1 MMMNKNEWWKDA
13 VVYQIY
19 PQSFKDSNNDGIG
32 DINGIREKIPYLK
45 DLGVNVLWLNPIYE
59 SPMVDNGYDISD
71 YYKIADCYG
80 TMEDFDNLLKEAHNA
95 GIKIIMDLAVCAS
108 SIEHKWFKESK
119 KSRDNKYSDYYIW
132 KDPKEDGSAP
142 NNWGS
147 IFGSG
152 SAWEYVEERG
162 QYYLHLFAVEQPDL
176 NWENPDLRK
185 EVYDNMEFW
194 LKKGIDGFRLD
205 SISLISKKQDFPDDP
220 AAIENGYGSPYF
232 GASNG
237 PRVHE
242 FLQEMYEKVL
252 SKYDVM
258 TVGEATRTC
267 VDNALLYCQP
277 ERKELNMVFQF
288 DHMHVDYGK
297 FGRYSDLKFK
307 LSDLKEAMF
316 LWQKSLNGVGWN
328 SLYWDN
334 HDQPRFVSRF
344 GNDDSKYR
352 KLSATMLATVL
363 YFQQGTPFI
372 YQGDEIGMTNV
383 AFDSIYSYKDIEA
396 HNMYLKF
403 SNMGLSNDE
412 IMNYIHNKS
421 RDNARTPMQWNSNSF
436 AGFSCVDPWIGLN
449 PNYSK
454 INVENDINSDF
465 SIHDYYKKL
474 IKYRKG
480 NEIVRDGDFKE
491 IGLEDSDIFSYTRT
505 YKGKTLLVLGSFSD
519 KKVCYNMPNNLQK
532 FKRELVISNYN
543 GNIEQNKDAST
554 LYLRPYEALVFY
566 MYED

>member
-1 MMMNKNEWWKDA
+1 MMNKNDWWKDA

-80 TMEDFDNLLKEAHNA
+80 TMEDFENLLKEAHDA

-176 NWENPDLRK
+176 NWENPDLRH
-185 EVYDNMEFW
+185 EVYENMEFW

-220 AAIENGYGSPYF
+220 TAGENGYGSPYF

-258 TVGEATRTC
+258 TVGEATRTP
-267 VDNALLYCQP
+267 VDKALLYCQP

-288 DHMHVDYGK
+288 DHMHVDYGR

-363 YFQQGTPFI
+363 FFQQGTPFI

-383 AFDSIYSYKDIEA
+383 AFDSIDSYKDIEA

-412 IMNYIHNKS
+412 IMSYIHNKS
-421 RDNARTPMQWNSNSF
+421 RDNARTPMQWNSNLF
-436 AGFSCVDPWIGLN
+436 AGFSCVDPWIELN

-454 INVENDINSDF
+454 INVENDMNSDF

-491 IGLEDSDIFSYTRT
+491 IGLEDSDILSYTRT

-519 KKVCYNMPNNLQK
+519 KKVCYNVPNNLQK
-532 FKRELVISNYN
+532 FKRELVISNYD

-566 MYED
+566 MY

>member
-1 MMMNKNEWWKDA
+1 MKMMNKNDWWKDA

-80 TMEDFDNLLKEAHNA
+80 TMEDFENLLKEAHDA

-176 NWENPDLRK
+176 NWENPDLRN
-185 EVYDNMEFW
+185 EVYENMEFW

-220 AAIENGYGSPYF
+220 TAGENGYGSPYF

-258 TVGEATRTC
+258 TVGEATRTP
-267 VDNALLYCQP
+267 VDKALLYCQP

-363 YFQQGTPFI
+363 FFQQGTPFI

-383 AFDSIYSYKDIEA
+383 AFDSIDSYKDIEA

-412 IMNYIHNKS
+412 IMSYIHNKS
-421 RDNARTPMQWNSNSF
+421 RDNARTPMQWNSNLF
-436 AGFSCVDPWIGLN
+436 AGFSCVDPWIELN

-454 INVENDINSDF
+454 INVENDMNSDF

-519 KKVCYNMPNNLQK
+519 KKVCYNVPNNLQK

-566 MYED
+566 MY

>member
-80 TMEDFDNLLKEAHNA
+80 TMEDFENLLKEAHDA

-176 NWENPDLRK
+176 NWENPDLRN
-185 EVYDNMEFW
+185 EVYENMEFW

-258 TVGEATRTC
+258 TVGEATRTP
-267 VDNALLYCQP
+267 VDKALLYCQP

-383 AFDSIYSYKDIEA
+383 AFDSIDSYKDIEA

-566 MYED
+566 MY

>member
-1 MMMNKNEWWKDA
+1 MMNKNEWWKDA

-80 TMEDFDNLLKEAHNA
+80 TMEDFENLLKEAHDV

-176 NWENPDLRK
+176 NWENPDLRN
-185 EVYDNMEFW
+185 EVYENMEFW

-258 TVGEATRTC
+258 TVGEATRTP
-267 VDNALLYCQP
+267 VDKALLYCQP

-328 SLYWDN
+328 SLCWDN

-383 AFDSIYSYKDIEA
+383 AFDSIDSYKDIEA

-412 IMNYIHNKS
+412 IMSYIHNKS

-436 AGFSCVDPWIGLN
+436 AGFSGVDPWIELN

-454 INVENDINSDF
+454 INVVNDMNSDF

-519 KKVCYNMPNNLQK
+519 KKVCYNIPNNLQK
-532 FKRELVISNYN
+532 FKRELVVSNYN

-566 MYED
+566 MY

>member
-1 MMMNKNEWWKDA
+1 MMNKNDWWKDA

-80 TMEDFDNLLKEAHNA
+80 TMEDFENLLKEAHDA

-119 KSRDNKYSDYYIW
+119 KSRDTKYSDYYIW

-176 NWENPDLRK
+176 NWENPDLRN
-185 EVYDNMEFW
+185 EVYENMEFW

-220 AAIENGYGSPYF
+220 TAGENGYGSPYF

-258 TVGEATRTC
+258 TVGEATRTP
-267 VDNALLYCQP
+267 VDKALLYCQP

-363 YFQQGTPFI
+363 FFQQGTPFI

-383 AFDSIYSYKDIEA
+383 AFDSIDSYKDIEA

-412 IMNYIHNKS
+412 IMSYIHNKS
-421 RDNARTPMQWNSNSF
+421 RDNARTPMQWNSNLF
-436 AGFSCVDPWIGLN
+436 AGFSCVDPWIELN

-454 INVENDINSDF
+454 INVENDMNSDF

-519 KKVCYNMPNNLQK
+519 KKVCYNVPNNLQK
-532 FKRELVISNYN
+532 FKRELVISNYD

-566 MYED
+566 MY

>member
-1 MMMNKNEWWKDA
+1 MKMMNKNDWWKDA

-80 TMEDFDNLLKEAHNA
+80 TMEDFENLLKEAHDA

-132 KDPKEDGSAP
+132 KDPKEDGSVP

-176 NWENPDLRK
+176 NWENPDLRN
-185 EVYDNMEFW
+185 EVYENMEFW

-220 AAIENGYGSPYF
+220 TIGENGYGSPYF

-258 TVGEATRTC
+258 TVGEATRTP
-267 VDNALLYCQP
+267 VDKALLYCQP

-363 YFQQGTPFI
+363 FFQQGTPFI

-383 AFDSIYSYKDIEA
+383 AFDSIDSYKDIEA

-412 IMNYIHNKS
+412 IMSYIHNKS
-421 RDNARTPMQWNSNSF
+421 RDNARTPMQWNSNLF
-436 AGFSCVDPWIGLN
+436 AGFSCVDPWIELN

-454 INVENDINSDF
+454 INVENDMNSDF

-519 KKVCYNMPNNLQK
+519 KKVCYNVPNNLQK
-532 FKRELVISNYN
+532 FKRELVISNYD

-566 MYED
+566 MY

>member
-1 MMMNKNEWWKDA
+1 MMNKNDWWKDA

-19 PQSFKDSNNDGIG
+19 PQSFKDSNNDGTG

-80 TMEDFDNLLKEAHNA
+80 TMEDFENLLKEAHDA

-176 NWENPDLRK
+176 NWENPDLRN
-185 EVYDNMEFW
+185 EVYENMEFW

-220 AAIENGYGSPYF
+220 TTGENGYGSPYF

-258 TVGEATRTC
+258 TVGEATRTP
-267 VDNALLYCQP
+267 VDKALLYCQP

-363 YFQQGTPFI
+363 FFQQGTPFI

-383 AFDSIYSYKDIEA
+383 AFDSIDSYKDIEA

-412 IMNYIHNKS
+412 IMSYIHNKS
-421 RDNARTPMQWNSNSF
+421 RDNARTPMQWNSNLF
-436 AGFSCVDPWIGLN
+436 AGFSCVDPWIELN

-454 INVENDINSDF
+454 INVENDMNSDF

-519 KKVCYNMPNNLQK
+519 KKVCYNVPNNLQK
-532 FKRELVISNYN
+532 FKRELVISNYD

-566 MYED
+566 MY

>member
-1 MMMNKNEWWKDA
+1 MKMMNKNDWWKDA

-80 TMEDFDNLLKEAHNA
+80 TMEDFENLLKEAHDA

-176 NWENPDLRK
+176 NWENPDLRN
-185 EVYDNMEFW
+185 EVYENMEFW

-220 AAIENGYGSPYF
+220 AAGENGYGSPYF

-258 TVGEATRTC
+258 TVGEATRTP
-267 VDNALLYCQP
+267 VDKALLYCQP

-363 YFQQGTPFI
+363 FFQQGTPFI

-383 AFDSIYSYKDIEA
+383 AFDSIDSYKDIEA

-412 IMNYIHNKS
+412 IMSYIHNKS
-421 RDNARTPMQWNSNSF
+421 RDNARTPMQWNSNLF
-436 AGFSCVDPWIGLN
+436 AGFSCVDPWIELN

-454 INVENDINSDF
+454 INVENDMNSDF

-491 IGLEDSDIFSYTRT
+491 IGLEDSDIFCYTRT

-519 KKVCYNMPNNLQK
+519 KKVCYNVPNNLQK
-532 FKRELVISNYN
+532 FKRELVISNYD

-566 MYED
+566 MY

>member
-1 MMMNKNEWWKDA
+1 MMNKNDWWKDA

-80 TMEDFDNLLKEAHNA
+80 TMEDFENLLKEAHDA

-176 NWENPDLRK
+176 NWENPDLRN
-185 EVYDNMEFW
+185 EVYENMEFW

-220 AAIENGYGSPYF
+220 TAGENGYGSPYF

-258 TVGEATRTC
+258 TVGEATRTP
-267 VDNALLYCQP
+267 VDKALLYCQP

-363 YFQQGTPFI
+363 FFQQGTPFI

-383 AFDSIYSYKDIEA
+383 AFDSIDSYKDIEA

-421 RDNARTPMQWNSNSF
+421 RDNARTPMQWNSNLF
-436 AGFSCVDPWIGLN
+436 AGFSCVDPWIELN

-454 INVENDINSDF
+454 INVENDMNSDF

-519 KKVCYNMPNNLQK
+519 KKVCYNVPNNLQK
-532 FKRELVISNYN
+532 FKRELVISNYD

-566 MYED
+566 MY

>member
-1 MMMNKNEWWKDA
+1 MMNKNDWWKDA

-45 DLGVNVLWLNPIYE
+45 DLGVNELWLNPIYE

-80 TMEDFDNLLKEAHNA
+80 TMEDFENLLKEAHDA

-176 NWENPDLRK
+176 NWENPDLRN
-185 EVYDNMEFW
+185 EVYENMEFW

-220 AAIENGYGSPYF
+220 MAGENGYGSPYF

-258 TVGEATRTC
+258 TVGEATRTP
-267 VDNALLYCQP
+267 VDKALLYCQP

-363 YFQQGTPFI
+363 FFQQGTPFI

-383 AFDSIYSYKDIEA
+383 AFDSIDSYKDIEA

-412 IMNYIHNKS
+412 IMSYIHNKS
-421 RDNARTPMQWNSNSF
+421 RDNARTPMQWNSNLF
-436 AGFSCVDPWIGLN
+436 AGFSCVDPWIELN

-454 INVENDINSDF
+454 INVENDMNSDF

-519 KKVCYNMPNNLQK
+519 KKVCYNVPNNLQK
-532 FKRELVISNYN
+532 FKRELVISNYD

-566 MYED
+566 MY

>member
-1 MMMNKNEWWKDA
+1 MMNKNDWWKDA

-19 PQSFKDSNNDGIG
+19 PQAFKDSNNDGIG

-80 TMEDFDNLLKEAHNA
+80 TMEDFENLLKEAHDA

-176 NWENPDLRK
+176 NWENPDLRN
-185 EVYDNMEFW
+185 EVYENMEFW

-220 AAIENGYGSPYF
+220 TAGENGYGSPYF

-258 TVGEATRTC
+258 TVGEATRTP
-267 VDNALLYCQP
+267 VDKALLYCQP

-363 YFQQGTPFI
+363 FFQQGTPFI

-383 AFDSIYSYKDIEA
+383 AFDSIDSYKDIEA

-412 IMNYIHNKS
+412 IMSYIHNKS
-421 RDNARTPMQWNSNSF
+421 RDNARTPMQWNSNLF
-436 AGFSCVDPWIGLN
+436 AGFSCVDPWIELN

-454 INVENDINSDF
+454 INVENDMNSDF

-519 KKVCYNMPNNLQK
+519 KKVCYNVPNNLQK

-566 MYED
+566 MY

>member
-1 MMMNKNEWWKDA
+1 MMNKNDWWKDA

-80 TMEDFDNLLKEAHNA
+80 TMEDFENLLKEAHDA

-176 NWENPDLRK
+176 NWENPDLRN
-185 EVYDNMEFW
+185 EVYENMEFW

-220 AAIENGYGSPYF
+220 TTGENGYGSPYF

-258 TVGEATRTC
+258 TVGEATRTP
-267 VDNALLYCQP
+267 VDKALLYCQP

-363 YFQQGTPFI
+363 FFQQGTPFI

-383 AFDSIYSYKDIEA
+383 AFDSIDSYKDIEA
-396 HNMYLKF
+396 NNMYLKF

-412 IMNYIHNKS
+412 IMSYIHNKS
-421 RDNARTPMQWNSNSF
+421 RDNARTPMQWNSNLF
-436 AGFSCVDPWIGLN
+436 AGFSCVDPWIELN

-454 INVENDINSDF
+454 INVENDMNSDF

-519 KKVCYNMPNNLQK
+519 KKVCYNVPNNLQK
-532 FKRELVISNYN
+532 FKRELVISNYD

-566 MYED
+566 MY

>member
-1 MMMNKNEWWKDA
+1 MMNKNDWWKDA

-80 TMEDFDNLLKEAHNA
+80 TMEDFENLLKEAHDA

-176 NWENPDLRK
+176 NWENPDLRN
-185 EVYDNMEFW
+185 EVYENMEFW

-220 AAIENGYGSPYF
+220 TAGENGYGSPYF

-258 TVGEATRTC
+258 TVGEATRTP
-267 VDNALLYCQP
+267 VDKALLYCQP

-363 YFQQGTPFI
+363 FFQQGTPFI

-383 AFDSIYSYKDIEA
+383 AFDSIDSYKDIEA

-412 IMNYIHNKS
+412 IMSYIHNKS
-421 RDNARTPMQWNSNSF
+421 RDNARTPMQWNSNLF

-454 INVENDINSDF
+454 INVESDMNSDF

-566 MYED
+566 MY

>member
-277 ERKELNMVFQF
+277 ERKELNMVFQ
-288 DHMHVDYGK
+288 
-297 FGRYSDLKFK
+297 
-307 LSDLKEAMF
+307 
-316 LWQKSLNGVGWN
+316 LNGVGWN

-383 AFDSIYSYKDIEA
+383 AFDSIDSYKDIEA

-491 IGLEDSDIFSYTRT
+491 IGYN
-505 YKGKTLLVLGSFSD
+505 GKTLLVLGSFSD

>member
-1 MMMNKNEWWKDA
+1 MMNKNDWWKDA

-80 TMEDFDNLLKEAHNA
+80 TMEDFESLLKEAHDA

-176 NWENPDLRK
+176 NWENPDLRN
-185 EVYDNMEFW
+185 EVYENMEFW

-220 AAIENGYGSPYF
+220 TAGENGYGSPYF

-258 TVGEATRTC
+258 TVGEATRTP
-267 VDNALLYCQP
+267 VDKALLYCQP

-363 YFQQGTPFI
+363 FFQQGTPFI

-383 AFDSIYSYKDIEA
+383 AFDSIDSYKDIEA

-412 IMNYIHNKS
+412 IMSYIHNKS
-421 RDNARTPMQWNSNSF
+421 RDNARTPMQWNSNLF
-436 AGFSCVDPWIGLN
+436 AGFSCVDPWIELN

-454 INVENDINSDF
+454 INVENDMNSDF

-519 KKVCYNMPNNLQK
+519 KKVCYNVPNNLQK
-532 FKRELVISNYN
+532 FKRELVISNYD

-566 MYED
+566 MY

>member
-1 MMMNKNEWWKDA
+1 MMNKNDWWKDA

-80 TMEDFDNLLKEAHNA
+80 TMEDFENLLKEAHDA

-176 NWENPDLRK
+176 NWENPDLRN
-185 EVYDNMEFW
+185 EVYENMEFW

-220 AAIENGYGSPYF
+220 TAGENGYGSPYF

-258 TVGEATRTC
+258 TVGEATRTP
-267 VDNALLYCQP
+267 VDKALLYCQP

-363 YFQQGTPFI
+363 FFQQGTPFI

-383 AFDSIYSYKDIEA
+383 AFDSIDSYKDIEA

-412 IMNYIHNKS
+412 IMSYVHNKS
-421 RDNARTPMQWNSNSF
+421 RDNARTPMQWNSNLF
-436 AGFSCVDPWIGLN
+436 AGFSCVDPWIELN

-454 INVENDINSDF
+454 INVENDMNSDF

-519 KKVCYNMPNNLQK
+519 KKVCYNVPNNLQK
-532 FKRELVISNYN
+532 FKRELVISNYD

-566 MYED
+566 MY

>member
-1 MMMNKNEWWKDA
+1 MMMNKNEWWKDS

-383 AFDSIYSYKDIEA
+383 AFDSIDSYKDIEA

-566 MYED
+566 MY

>member
-176 NWENPDLRK
+176 NWENPDLRQ

-383 AFDSIYSYKDIEA
+383 AFDSIDSYKDIEA

-436 AGFSCVDPWIGLN
+436 AGFSCVDPWIELN

-454 INVENDINSDF
+454 INVVNDMNSDF

-519 KKVCYNMPNNLQK
+519 KKVCYNIPNNLQK
-532 FKRELVISNYN
+532 FKRELVVSNYN

-566 MYED
+566 MY

>member
-1 MMMNKNEWWKDA
+1 MMNKNNWWKDA

-80 TMEDFDNLLKEAHNA
+80 TMEDFENLLKEAHDA

-176 NWENPDLRK
+176 NWENPDLRN
-185 EVYDNMEFW
+185 EVYENMEFW

-220 AAIENGYGSPYF
+220 TAGENGYGSPYF

-258 TVGEATRTC
+258 TVGEATRTP
-267 VDNALLYCQP
+267 VDKALLYCQP

-288 DHMHVDYGK
+288 DHMHVDYGR

-363 YFQQGTPFI
+363 FFQQGTPFI

-383 AFDSIYSYKDIEA
+383 AFDSIDSYKDIEA

-412 IMNYIHNKS
+412 IMSYIHNKS
-421 RDNARTPMQWNSNSF
+421 RDNARTPMQWNSNLF
-436 AGFSCVDPWIGLN
+436 AGFSCVDPWIELN

-454 INVENDINSDF
+454 INVENDMNSDF

-491 IGLEDSDIFSYTRT
+491 IGLEDSDILSYTRT

-519 KKVCYNMPNNLQK
+519 KKVCYNVPNNLQK
-532 FKRELVISNYN
+532 FKRELVISNYD

-566 MYED
+566 MY

>member
-1 MMMNKNEWWKDA
+1 MMNKNDWWKDA

-80 TMEDFDNLLKEAHNA
+80 TMEDFENLLKEAHDA

-176 NWENPDLRK
+176 NWENPDLRN
-185 EVYDNMEFW
+185 EVYENMEFW

-220 AAIENGYGSPYF
+220 AAGENGYGSPYF

-258 TVGEATRTC
+258 TVGEATRTP
-267 VDNALLYCQP
+267 VDKALLYCQP

-363 YFQQGTPFI
+363 FFQQGTPFI

-383 AFDSIYSYKDIEA
+383 AFDSIDSYKDIEA
-396 HNMYLKF
+396 HNMYIKF

-412 IMNYIHNKS
+412 IMSYIHNKS
-421 RDNARTPMQWNSNSF
+421 RDNARTPMQWNSNLF
-436 AGFSCVDPWIGLN
+436 AGFSCVDPWIELN

-454 INVENDINSDF
+454 INVENDMNSDF

-519 KKVCYNMPNNLQK
+519 KKVCYNVPNNLQK
-532 FKRELVISNYN
+532 FKRELVISNYD

-566 MYED
+566 MY

>member
-1 MMMNKNEWWKDA
+1 MMNKNDWWKDA

-80 TMEDFDNLLKEAHNA
+80 TMEDFENLLKEAHDA

-176 NWENPDLRK
+176 NWENPDLRN
-185 EVYDNMEFW
+185 EVYENMEFW

-220 AAIENGYGSPYF
+220 TAGENGYGSPYF

-258 TVGEATRTC
+258 TVGEATRTP
-267 VDNALLYCQP
+267 VDKALLYCQP

-363 YFQQGTPFI
+363 FFQQGTPFI

-383 AFDSIYSYKDIEA
+383 AFDSIDSYKDIEA

-421 RDNARTPMQWNSNSF
+421 RDNARTPMQWNSNLF
-436 AGFSCVDPWIGLN
+436 AGFSCVDPWIELN

-454 INVENDINSDF
+454 INVESDMNSDF

-519 KKVCYNMPNNLQK
+519 KKVCYNVPNNLQK
-532 FKRELVISNYN
+532 FKRELVISNYD

-566 MYED
+566 MY

>member
-1 MMMNKNEWWKDA
+1 MMNKNDWWKDA

-80 TMEDFDNLLKEAHNA
+80 TMEDFENLLKEAHDA

-176 NWENPDLRK
+176 NWENPDLRN
-185 EVYDNMEFW
+185 EVYENMEFW

-220 AAIENGYGSPYF
+220 TAGENGYGSPYF

-258 TVGEATRTC
+258 TVGEATRTP
-267 VDNALLYCQP
+267 VDKALLYCQP

-363 YFQQGTPFI
+363 FFQQGTPFI

-383 AFDSIYSYKDIEA
+383 AFDSIDSYKDIEA

-412 IMNYIHNKS
+412 IMSYIHNKS
-421 RDNARTPMQWNSNSF
+421 RDNARTPMQWNSNLF
-436 AGFSCVDPWIGLN
+436 AGFSCVDPWIELN

-454 INVENDINSDF
+454 INVENDMNSDF

-519 KKVCYNMPNNLQK
+519 KKVCYNVPNNLQK

-566 MYED
+566 MY